1 MKNTMN
7 NNYVRKP
14 KGEKARRA
22 SLTLAALALTLGGA
36 FALTSCS
43 GGNSPTIKTNG
54 DNFVTVVTGGEVP
67 ETGELTIDKIDDK
80 QVAYIGEGAY
90 KGFTTLSKVTLSEG
104 VLSLNKEC
112 FADCSSLT
120 YLSIP
125 SSVRYI
131 ASDAFKNDTSLIIE
145 TSLSYARWKELYK
158 GSDVTDDRVKCGSY
172 PVYLN
177 GSFYTNV
184 EYGKS
189 FSVESNSPYGYK
201 VSGYKVTERITKKS
215 TTYNG
220 ATLKTTFSFH
230 SDINVTP
237 LYDASSYTVNL
248 VTEEGDNIGTL
259 TAKYR
264 EMMNRVTVPVK
275 KGYSF
280 LGYYLIEK
288 SSNSDEITAKT
299 QFFDKNG
306 YATKVYPY
314 TKSITLTALW
324 DTDNPK
330 KSTVMLE
337 KNNGSASSTYTF
349 TFGESYSIDAPSKK
363 GYSFLYWDYD
373 GSKVY
378 TEGDKW
384 EIDDEEVTLKAV
396 YAPISCTV
404 TLDFAGG
411 TATDASAKKTITL
424 TYDAKYTL
432 PTVTSSGRT
441 VTYWHGDDGLNYL
454 TSDYWKGTTV
464 SQLTARFTTL

>member
-7 NNYVRKP
+7 NNRLNCP
-14 KGEKARRA
+14 KGEKARRV
-22 SLTLAALALTLGGA
+22 SLSLAALALTLGGA

-43 GGNSPTIKTNG
+43 GGSSTGIKTNG
-54 DNFVTVVTGGEVP
+54 DNLVTVVRGGEVP
-67 ETGELTIDKIDDK
+67 ESGEITIDKIDDK

-90 KGFTTLSKVTLSEG
+90 KGFTTLSKVTLAEG
-104 VLSLNKEC
+104 LLSLNKEC

-125 SSVRYI
+125 SSVKYI
-131 ASDAFKNDTSLIIE
+131 ASDAFKNDTSLIIK
-145 TSLSYARWKELYK
+145 TPLSYAKWKELYK
-158 GSDVTDDRVKCGSY
+158 GSDVTDDRVECGSY

-177 GSFYTNV
+177 GSFYMNV
-184 EYGKS
+184 GYGES
-189 FSVESNSPYGYK
+189 FSLQSNSPYGYE
-201 VSGYKVTERITKKS
+201 VSGYKVIERITKKS

-230 SDINVTP
+230 SDINVIS
-237 LYDASSYTVNL
+237 LYNASSYSVNL

-264 EMMNRVTVPVK
+264 EMMNRVEVPVK

-280 LGYYLIEK
+280 LGYYLIEP
-288 SSNSDEITAKT
+288 NSGSGEEAKKT

-306 YATKVYPY
+306 YATRVYPY
-314 TKSITLTALW
+314 TKGITLTALW

-330 KSTVMLE
+330 KSIVTVE
-337 KNNGSASSTYTF
+337 KNNGSVSSTYTL
-349 TFGESYSIDAPSKK
+349 TYGESYSIDAPSKT

-378 TEGDKW
+378 GEGEKW

-411 TATDASAKKTITL
+411 TATDASAKKVVTL

-441 VTYWHGDDGLNYL
+441 VTYWHGDDGVNYL
-454 TSDYWKGTTV
+454 TSDYWKGTKV
-464 SQLTARFTTL
+464 SKLTARFI